1 MRSHLSIIDVIAQA
15 IGILFR
21 NLSPVPISLRI
32 FSTFSSRSFSGSG
45 FMWSSLIHLDL
56 SYVQGDKNG
65 SICILLNDYLPIVPA
80 PFLENAFFPMDGFSS
95 LVKVSDHRC
104 VSSLLGL
111 QFYFIDLPVCCST
124 STMQILSEFLC
135 STG

>member
-1 MRSHLSIIDVIAQA
+1 MYV
-15 IGILFR
+15 
-21 NLSPVPISLRI
+21 
-32 FSTFSSRSFSGSG
+32 
-45 FMWSSLIHLDL
+45 DL
-56 SYVQGDKNG
+56 NFVQEDKNG
-65 SICILLNDYLPIVPA
+65 SICILLNDNLPIVPA

-111 QFYFIDLPVCCST
+111 QFYSIDFPVCCCT
-124 STMQILSEFLC
+124 STMQFLSELLC